1 MPPRGPRIALR
12 LLVVALAAG
21 AAHAAATTP
30 AVVVLA
36 ASGPVLLWTA
46 ALLVAARRA
55 RPPWDVAVASLLGGA
70 VLAAP
75 AAALVNELALA
86 GAASAAGG
94 RVPVLVA
101 PLVEETAKGLAL
113 GLVVALRRD
122 AFAGARAGL
131 VWAALVAL
139 GFTWQENLQY
149 LALAAVQG
157 GWPGLEQ
164 GIVVR
169 GLVGGPVHAVFT
181 AAIGVGLG
189 RAVAVAGGRR
199 EAAWVLGGLAVAV
212 GQHVAWNGV
221 GAVLVMQALCGPDF
235 AAIGCARAPRRVPPA
250 AVLVVTLAF
259 TAPGALFALVA
270 ARRDRGGS

>member
-1 MPPRGPRIALR
+1 MPPRDPRIALR

-21 AAHAAATTP
+21 AAHAAVSTP
-30 AVVVLA
+30 GVVVLA
-36 ASGPVLLWTA
+36 ASGPVLLWA
-46 ALLVAARRA
+46 VAVLVAAGRS
-55 RPPWDVAVASLLGGA
+55 RPPWDVVVASLLGGA
-70 VLAAP
+70 VLAAT
-75 AAALVNELALA
+75 AAAFVNERALA
-86 GAASAAGG
+86 GAASATGG
-94 RVPVLVA
+94 HVPVLVG
-101 PLVEETAKGLAL
+101 PLVEETAKGLTL

-139 GFTWQENLQY
+139 GFTWHENLQY

-189 RAVAVAGGRR
+189 RAVAVAEGRLA
-199 EAAWVLGGLAVAV
+199 AAWVLAGLAVAV

-221 GAVLVMQALCGPDF
+221 GSVLVMQALCGPDF
-235 AAIGCARAPRRVPPA
+235 AAIGCARPPRRVPPA
-250 AVLVVTLAF
+250 AVVVVTLAF
-259 TAPGALFALVA
+259 TAPGAFFALVA
-270 ARRDRGGS
+270 ARRDPRGS